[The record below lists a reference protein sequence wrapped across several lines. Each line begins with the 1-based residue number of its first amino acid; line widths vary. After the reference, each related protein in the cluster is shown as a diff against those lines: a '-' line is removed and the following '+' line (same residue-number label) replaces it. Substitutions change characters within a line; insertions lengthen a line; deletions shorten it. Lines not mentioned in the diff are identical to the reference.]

1 MNMVWLDKIKKTISN
16 NKRVLILALLGILG
30 ISLLGISEIVPK
42 GHIQQAKHDEEFIQS
57 SVQTDAYCQTL
68 EKKLETILS
77 EIENVGRVK
86 VLLTLES
93 SDEKIYA
100 TDKKTNSKHT
110 DTSTEKTMDSKYVRD
125 SKNTGEG
132 MILKTNAPKIKG
144 AVIVCDGGNNSAVV
158 QYITA
163 AVSAALGIGSN
174 AVTVLKMKS

>member
-1 MNMVWLDKIKKTISN
+1 MNMVWLDKIKKTVSN
-16 NKRVLILALLGILG
+16 NKRVLMLALLGILG
-30 ISLLGISEIVPK
+30 ISLLGLSEIMPK
-42 GHIQQAKHDEEFIQS
+42 GHVNPAKRDEELIQS
-57 SVQTDAYCQTL
+57 AVQTDTYCQAL

-77 EIENVGRVK
+77 EMEDVGRVK

-100 TDKKTNSKHT
+100 TDEKTNSKHT
-110 DTSTEKTMDSKYVRD
+110 DTSTEKTMDSKYVRG

-144 AVIVCDGGNNSAVV
+144 AVIVCDGGNNSAVI
-158 QYITA
+158 QHITT

-174 AVTVLKMKS
+174 AVSVLKMKS